1 MVYSIVDIIPLP
13 LCWLHKIYIVPDLE
27 LEPKPLVGP
36 VLGANVVEK
45 VGPLR
50 MPVDD
55 ETVGGMAG
63 SALPPLAGFVSKFVT
78 IAPSG

>member
-1 MVYSIVDIIPLP
+1 M
-13 LCWLHKIYIVPDLE
+13 
-27 LEPKPLVGP
+27 GP
-36 VLGANVVEK
+36 VLGANVMEK

-63 SALPPLAGFVSKFVT
+63 SALPPLTGFISKFVT

>member
-1 MVYSIVDIIPLP
+1 MGPL
-13 LCWLHKIYIVPDLE
+13 
-27 LEPKPLVGP
+27 
-36 VLGANVVEK
+36 LGAKVMEK

-63 SALPPLAGFVSKFVT
+63 SPLPPLAGFTSKFVT

>member
-1 MVYSIVDIIPLP
+1 M
-13 LCWLHKIYIVPDLE
+13 
-27 LEPKPLVGP
+27 GP
-36 VLGANVVEK
+36 VLGASVMEM

-50 MPVDD
+50 MPVGG

-63 SALPPLAGFVSKFVT
+63 SALPPLAGFISKFVI